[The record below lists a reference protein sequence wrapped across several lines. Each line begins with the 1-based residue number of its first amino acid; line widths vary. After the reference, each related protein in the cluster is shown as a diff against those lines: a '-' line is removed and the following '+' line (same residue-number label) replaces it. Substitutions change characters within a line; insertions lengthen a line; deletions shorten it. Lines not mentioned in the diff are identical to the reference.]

1 MESQQLSI
9 SLTPEMVAFI
19 EHYQQITG
27 CQSHSQVI
35 AEALSLLKTQEL
47 EKAYQEASAEVDEA
61 WENTAGDG
69 LGDETW

>member
-1 MESQQLSI
+1 MQLQKI
-9 SLTPEMVAFI
+9 SVSLSPEMVAFI
-19 EHYQQITG
+19 EHYQQRTG

-35 AEALSLLKTQEL
+35 SEALSLLEMQEL
-47 EKAYQEASAEVDEA
+47 EKAYREASAEIDEA